1 MNKKTNSRPIIRRAA
16 KADASAAF
24 RLQQELFPDDV
35 NSLSLQELSAADSS
49 REIIVLVAE
58 LDHSIVG
65 FLVLRNRNSR
75 PWTSID
81 FVGVSA
87 EVSGQGIGGQL
98 LDAARFVA
106 PRPVLRLFVRPS
118 NASAVALY
126 QRAGFRHSSTRNGNY
141 PDGEAALIHMK
152 WVGFRPFRR
161 RPSGTVTT
169 DLSKA

>member
-1 MNKKTNSRPIIRRAA
+1 MNKKTNSPPVIRRAA
-16 KADASAAF
+16 KADASAVF
-24 RLQQELFPDDV
+24 RLQQELFPGDV
-35 NSLSLQELSAADSS
+35 NSLSLQELAAAGSS

-58 LDHSIVG
+58 LDQLIVG

-98 LDAARFVA
+98 LEAARFVS

-118 NASAVALY
+118 NASARSLY
-126 QRAGFRHSSTRNGNY
+126 QRAGFRHSSTRSGNY

-152 WVGFRPFRR
+152 WVGLRPFRR
-161 RPSGTVTT
+161 RPSGTITT
-169 DLSKA
+169 DLIKA

>member
-1 MNKKTNSRPIIRRAA
+1 MNKKIKSSPVIRRAA
-16 KADASAAF
+16 KADASAVF
-24 RLQQELFPDDV
+24 KLQQELFPGDV
-35 NSLSLQELSAADSS
+35 NSLSLQELSAAGSS
-49 REIIVLVAE
+49 PEIIVLIAE
-58 LDHSIVG
+58 LDQSVVG

-98 LDAARFVA
+98 LEAARFVS

-118 NASAVALY
+118 NASARSLY

-161 RPSGTVTT
+161 RPSETVTT
-169 DLSKA
+169 DLIKA